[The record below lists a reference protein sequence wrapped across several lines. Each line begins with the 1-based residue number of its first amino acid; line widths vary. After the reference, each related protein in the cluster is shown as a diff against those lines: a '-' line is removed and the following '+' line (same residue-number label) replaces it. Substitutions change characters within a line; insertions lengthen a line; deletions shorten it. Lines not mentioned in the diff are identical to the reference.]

1 MQKKVVFFDI
11 DGTMWDWDGIIPD
24 STMEAIRKLKANG
37 HIPIIC
43 TGRSKGH
50 IRDEKLLSLEFE
62 GMIAACG
69 SHVEYNGEIL
79 YEDYLD
85 KELVKKIVEVSKECN
100 APIVLEGKKKHW
112 ISVKGFDKDPF
123 VDRMIEAMGED
134 AILTDEYSDDMEV
147 NKFAGD
153 IIRTTDYPRLKNE
166 LGKDLFIIEHG
177 NCQCFEEE
185 DADENAILGVF
196 EGIKYGT
203 SKAMGIR
210 MICEKLG
217 IDISDT
223 FGIGD
228 SNNDIEMIQYVG
240 TGIAMGNATE
250 GLKKEADYVTTD
262 IHKDGVY
269 KALEHFGLI

>member
-24 STMEAIRKLKANG
+24 STMEAVRKLKANG

-85 KELVKKIVEVSKECN
+85 KELVKRIVEVSKECN

-153 IIRTTDYPRLKNE
+153 IIRTTDYPRLKSE
-166 LGKDLFIIEHG
+166 LEKDLFIIEHG
-177 NCQCFEEE
+177 NCQGFEEE

-250 GLKKEADYVTTD
+250 GLKKEADYVTSD
-262 IHKDGVY
+262 IHDDGVY

>member
-85 KELVKKIVEVSKECN
+85 KELVRKIVEVSKECN

-123 VDRMIEAMGED
+123 VDRMIETMGED
-134 AILTDEYSDDMEV
+134 AILTDEYSDDMVV

-153 IIRTTDYPRLKNE
+153 IIRTTDYPRLKSE
-166 LGKDLFIIEHG
+166 LEKDVFIIEHG
-177 NCQCFEEE
+177 NCQGFEEE

-262 IHKDGVY
+262 IHEDGVY

>member
-37 HIPIIC
+37 HTPIIC

-262 IHKDGVY
+262 IHEDGVY

>member
-262 IHKDGVY
+262 IHEDGVY